1 MELLPHF
8 GVNGELSKEEF
19 VRRLGRE
26 CTADQVRE
34 LRLSLFEDA
43 VRKDLADIGD
53 ELVQRKKMGGG
64 RSVKEK
70 HIDDSWLLVGA
81 IKRCEC
87 VPRILLKNG
96 KRAKNDLLKS
106 QAKLREKRNEECQTT
121 DVSKNVRNDALDEM
135 EDDDGKMSGGAGQ
148 GIAVRMLGGARPGAD
163 HMLGGASRLGAD
175 RMLAEDADGNAGRE
189 LKSHGEGDVG
199 VQSADC
205 QDAVFRSTV
214 VESINALR

>member
-96 KRAKNDLLKS
+96 KRARNDLLKS
-106 QAKLREKRNEECQTT
+106 QAKLREKRSGECQTT
-121 DVSKNVRNDALDEM
+121 DVSKNVRKDAQDEI
-135 EDDDGKMSGGAGQ
+135 EDDDGKMLGGAGQ
-148 GIAVRMLGGARPGAD
+148 GIAAGCWVWLGQVLISCWAGLVGWVLTGCLLWMPMAMATLVRRELSRMAKVMLGLIALDARMLCF
-163 HMLGGASRLGAD
+163 
-175 RMLAEDADGNAGRE
+175 
-189 LKSHGEGDVG
+189 V
-199 VQSADC
+199 
-205 QDAVFRSTV
+205 
-214 VESINALR
+214 LR